1 MSRLHTCSHADAGND
16 DVDDDVDDDDDDV
29 PGEGV
34 GACSDI
40 SSLVG
45 WRMLVLIR
53 V

>member
-1 MSRLHTCSHADAGND
+1 
-16 DVDDDVDDDDDDV
+16 V

-53 V
+53 VWDVDMLLCTEEVKKDEKVT